1 MSGKISNPDSI
12 NGQTGKGNAG
22 LTCYLGHIVSP
33 ISESEYAD
41 IRDGALIVDQAGVI
55 VAACPKSDI
64 EKNISEYK
72 RVIDY
77 GKRLILPGFV
87 DTHSHLPQIPFTGRS
102 GKTLLGWLDTYA
114 FPAEA
119 SFSNTTHAEK
129 VARWYFDEL
138 ARNGTTCA
146 VVFTTIHKDAC
157 DIAFQTALAKGSR
170 VIMGKV
176 MMDANS
182 PQSLLEDT
190 SKSLAESEELCQL
203 WHGADNGRLL
213 YAFTPRFA
221 ITSSEK
227 LLAGCGQVWERNHG
241 TYLHTHLAETQ
252 DEVAFVAKQ
261 FPKSRSYLDVYKE
274 HGLIGTNSVLA
285 HAIYLDDQDLS
296 VLQATNS
303 ALSHCPSSNFFLK
316 SGTFLFR
323 KVQKAQI
330 KFGLGCDVAGGPEV
344 SMFDVMKNA
353 AFMQKDEW
361 ISPTELFYYATLGG
375 ARAINLDNRIGNLK
389 PGREADFI
397 VVDPSCRTGVPKD
410 ILEHKTDEILSSM
423 IYLGDDRFVVA
434 SYVRGRQIHTTE
446 KQVLAG
452 VTT

>member
-1 MSGKISNPDSI
+1 MAGKISKLDSI
-12 NGQTGKGNAG
+12 MDQTGKVNAG
-22 LTCYLGHIVSP
+22 QTCYLGHLVSP
-33 ISESEYAD
+33 VSESEYID
-41 IRDGALIVDQAGVI
+41 IVDGALVVDEAGTITLVG
-55 VAACPKSDI
+55 ARSEI
-64 EKNISEYK
+64 EKNISQYK
-72 RVIDY
+72 QVIDY
-77 GKRLILPGFV
+77 GKRLILPGFI

-102 GKTLLGWLDTYA
+102 GKTLLGWLDSYA

-119 SFSNTTHAEK
+119 SFSNSTHAEK

-146 VVFTTIHKDAC
+146 VVFTTVHKDAC
-157 DIAFQTALAKGSR
+157 DIAFQTALGKGSR

-182 PQSLLEDT
+182 PESLLEDT
-190 SKSLAESEELCQL
+190 KKSLFESEELCQL

-221 ITSSEK
+221 ITSTEK
-227 LLAGCGQVWERNHG
+227 LLSGCGEIWQRNPG

-261 FPKSRSYLDVYKE
+261 FPGHRSYLDVYAQN
-274 HGLIGTNSVLA
+274 GLIGTNSVLA
-285 HAIYLDDQDLS
+285 HAIHLDDQDMS
-296 VLQATNS
+296 VLHQTNS
-303 ALSHCPSSNFFLK
+303 ALAHCPSSNFFLK

-323 KVQKAQI
+323 KVQRAKI

-344 SMFDVMKNA
+344 SMFDVMKNT
-353 AFMQKDEW
+353 AFMQKEEW

-375 ARAINLDNRIGNLK
+375 AKAVNLENRIGSLK
-389 PGREADFI
+389 PGKEADFI

-423 IYLGDDRFVVA
+423 IYLGDDRFVIA
-434 SYVRGRQIHTTE
+434 SYVRGRPIYSAE

-452 VTT
+452 ITS